1 MLNKIIETKKQ
12 EVANLVL
19 PDPVQVKKVSFL
31 KALANPNR
39 MLSLIAE
46 VKKASPSKGLIQRN
60 FNPVTIAKA
69 YEEGR
74 ADALSVL
81 TDEQY
86 FMGHHTYL
94 TEIKQSVNLPV
105 LRKDFI
111 IDELQVEESARI
123 GADAILLIG
132 EVLDPVHLKELYEQA
147 GELGLDCLVEVHEA
161 ETLEQILRVF
171 TPRIIGVNNRN
182 LRTFKTSITQT
193 KDISSIVPKD
203 SLFVSES
210 GIYEYKDLT
219 YVKEAGAKAVLVGES
234 LMKQDDQQA
243 AIKNLFGET
252 NHAH

>member
-19 PDPVQVKKVSFL
+19 PDPVQVEKVSFL
-31 KALANPNR
+31 EALANSNR

-69 YEEGR
+69 YEAGK

-86 FMGHHTYL
+86 FMGHRAYL
-94 TEIKQSVNLPV
+94 TEIKQNVNLPV

-132 EVLDPVHLKELYEQA
+132 EVLEPVHLKELYEQA
-147 GELGLDCLVEVHEA
+147 GELGL
-161 ETLEQILRVF
+161 
-171 TPRIIGVNNRN
+171 
-182 LRTFKTSITQT
+182 
-193 KDISSIVPKD
+193 IV
-203 SLFVSES
+203 
-210 GIYEYKDLT
+210 
-219 YVKEAGAKAVLVGES
+219 
-234 LMKQDDQQA
+234 
-243 AIKNLFGET
+243 
-252 NHAH
+252 